1 MGRIG
6 GKWFERKEIEKVT
19 LDWVKTNCKLTQ
31 REIELLR
38 LVYDRKLVRRDHLE
52 IISKSYRDSGDN
64 RTRIINR
71 AIKKL
76 YQNMCLDKV
85 HEAQDIG
92 RGNTPC
98 IVGLDKGGSIL
109 LNVPHKKRISHH
121 KSIVNGNIYITR
133 SLPANYRHING
144 VNQLEVETI
153 LFCEETNSE
162 LKGWYHEKPQELY
175 YGQERI
181 VVIPD
186 IRMELK
192 FNTEPSKSFYAFIE
206 FDTGSENRG
215 YKNRFPIIHDKI
227 IKYRK
232 YKFSKLWME
241 EYPYFP
247 MILFVTED
255 DKRIDFFNRK
265 CKENKL
271 QGFGIYYENYTKFLR
286 HLFDIV

>member
-52 IISKSYRDSGDN
+52 IISKSYRDSGNN
-64 RTRIINR
+64 RTRILNR

-192 FNTEPSKSFYAFIE
+192 MREKPFYAFIE
-206 FDTGSENRG
+206 FDTGAENRR
-215 YKNRFPIIHDKI
+215 YKEPPIIRDKI

-232 YKFSKLWME
+232 YKVSKLWQK
-241 EYPYFP
+241 EYPNFP
-247 MILFVTED
+247 ILLFVTED
-255 DKRIDFFNRK
+255 EKRIDFFNRK
-265 CKENKL
+265 CKENNVVGL
-271 QGFGIYYENYTKFLR
+271 GVYVDNYTKVLEKIATM
-286 HLFDIV
+286 L